1 MSREEALN
9 KIAKRV
15 DRLCQHID
23 ISNHIHIAELLGG
36 LCNDMN
42 DIYDDFEKKKAIM
55 VKKPKFLV
63 SDMFCEYPNVN
74 HNAFMEWMA
83 YKKYKNR
90 GAVTKTL
97 NMLSRHSFE
106 VQQEMVDNSIRNE
119 YKGLFEP
126 KVQRSRTD
134 NNVGVAMDW
143 LNENDVFECEV
154 IEHVE

>member
-1 MSREEALN
+1 MSREEAYER
-9 KIAKRV
+9 IGWIHEHPFEGIHSAKKV
-15 DRLCQHID
+15 ID
-23 ISNHIHIAELLGG
+23 ELF
-36 LCNDMN
+36 
-42 DIYDDFEKKKAIM
+42 DIIENLQSKKAVV

-63 SDMFCEYPNVN
+63 SDMLCEYPNVN

-83 YKKYKNR
+83 YKKYKNK

-97 NMLSRHSFE
+97 NMLNRHSFE

-134 NNVGVAMDW
+134 YNVGVAMDW